1 MPKGQ
6 QTITPKRPQ
15 TEDARERE
23 RNNNNEESKT
33 IKGCAWLAT
42 DDSQTGGQK
51 EQPKSGGRVGE
62 RWLKRQVESLFAGRE
77 LHLTEMNCSARSCNP
92 QQHLLCSGSRLRPVN
107 DYVMNLHCYSPLCL
121 LLALSQPFL
130 LRSSRTLLQTIC
142 PALTCANRR
151 REREP
156 AACQVI

>member
-15 TEDARERE
+15 TGDARERE

-51 EQPKSGGRVGE
+51 EQAKSGGRVWQGRGE
-62 RWLKRQVESLFAGRE
+62 VAKEAGRE
-77 LHLTEMNCSARSCNP
+77 SFRRA
-92 QQHLLCSGSRLRPVN
+92 GA
-107 DYVMNLHCYSPLCL
+107 
-121 LLALSQPFL
+121 ALD
-130 LRSSRTLLQTIC
+130 
-142 PALTCANRR
+142 
-151 REREP
+151 
-156 AACQVI
+156 